1 MEDKMTI
8 GELAQRA
15 KVTPRTIRYYESLGL
30 LAPSEREG
38 SGFRYY
44 GPEVLARL
52 KKIDYMKNLN
62 FSLDEIKAVIEVYY
76 TEPTNRQ
83 GKVKIIEILQTHLKE
98 TDEKIA
104 SFQQFRAEITT
115 QIAKLQKSVEETD
128 TKTS

>member
-1 MEDKMTI
+1 MLI

-38 SGFRYY
+38 AGFRYY
-44 GPEVLARL
+44 GPEALARL
-52 KKIDYMKNLN
+52 KKIDYLKKLD

-76 TEPTNRQ
+76 TEATNRQ
-83 GKVKIIEILQTHLKE
+83 GKLKIIEILQAHLKE

-104 SFQQFRAEITT
+104 AFQQFRAEVIA
-115 QIAKLQKSVEETD
+115 QIAKLQKSVEETQ
-128 TKTS
+128 SS